1 MKTVDT
7 KGKKYYMDVHFEDG
21 KVARFTGKMIAEDL
35 VVDKDSL
42 KEWKEP
48 AGSPISER
56 EKREIIDAINE
67 INKESKI
74 NIIFE

>member
-1 MKTVDT
+1 MKTEDA
-7 KGKKYYMDVHFEDG
+7 KRKKYYMDVYFEGG
-21 KVARFTGKMIAEDL
+21 KVARFSGKLIAEDL

-56 EKREIIDAINE
+56 EKREIIDAVNE